1 MTWKRDMRGKKNRDM
16 LKRKRKAKPDE
27 WKAPGSRPS

>member
-1 MTWKRDMRGKKNRDM
+1 MRGKKNRDM

-27 WKAPGSRPS
+27 WKEPGSRPS